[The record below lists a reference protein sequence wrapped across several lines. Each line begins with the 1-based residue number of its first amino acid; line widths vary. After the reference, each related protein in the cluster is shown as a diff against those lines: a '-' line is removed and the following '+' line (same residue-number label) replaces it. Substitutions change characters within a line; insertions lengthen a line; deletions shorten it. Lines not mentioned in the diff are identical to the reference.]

1 MLNRIPLGSERA
13 VAKFE
18 FTKTLE
24 ANKLNKRT
32 CSPINEVRTISY
44 GAVIENLE
52 EDGDYLKFTFLGE
65 PYRIREDILRS
76 ALRPVG
82 AGDGAAGGPA
92 ARSSPAAAG
101 AAVAPGAEAAAEI
114 SFRWQD
120 LKSDVRMRRAA
131 VPGGWLVAVTGA
143 GLTYY
148 PDPEHA
154 WDGTSL
160 P

>member
-1 MLNRIPLGSERA
+1 

-32 CSPINEVRTISY
+32 GSPINEIKTISY

-76 ALRPVG
+76 ALRPIG
-82 AGDGAAGGPA
+82 AGDAP
-92 ARSSPAAAG
+92 PTPVAAAATPRGSG
-101 AAVAPGAEAAAEI
+101 AAVPASAMDAVSEATFFWE
-114 SFRWQD
+114 D
-120 LKSDVRMRRAA
+120 LKSDVRMRRAK
-131 VPGGWLVAVTGA
+131 VPGGWLVSVTGA
-143 GLTYY
+143 GLTFY
-148 PDPEHA
+148 PDPEHQ

>member
-1 MLNRIPLGSERA
+1 

-32 CSPINEVRTISY
+32 GSPINEIKTISY
-44 GAVIENLE
+44 GAVIDNLE

-82 AGDGAAGGPA
+82 GSD
-92 ARSSPAAAG
+92 AG
-101 AAVAPGAEAAAEI
+101 ATASSSAAPAPVAEAI
-114 SFRWQD
+114 SFLWQD
-120 LKSDVRMRRAA
+120 LKSDVRMRRAK
-131 VPGGWLVAVTGA
+131 VTGGWLVAVTGA
-143 GLTYY
+143 GLTFY
-148 PDPEHA
+148 PDPGHE

>member
-1 MLNRIPLGSERA
+1 M
-13 VAKFE
+13 AKFE

-32 CSPINEVRTISY
+32 GSPINEVRTISY
-44 GAVIENLE
+44 GAVIENVE

-76 ALRPVG
+76 ALRPIG
-82 AGDGAAGGPA
+82 ASDATAAPT
-92 ARSSPAAAG
+92 ARTAAG
-101 AAVAPGAEAAAEI
+101 AAPPAAMEAVSEI
-114 SFRWQD
+114 TFHWED
-120 LKSDVRMRRAA
+120 VKSDMGMRRAK
-131 VPGGWLVAVTGA
+131 VPGGWLVVVTGA
-143 GLTYY
+143 GVTFY
-148 PDPEHA
+148 PDPEHQ

>member
-1 MLNRIPLGSERA
+1 M
-13 VAKFE
+13 AKFE

-32 CSPINEVRTISY
+32 GSPINEVRTISY

-82 AGDGAAGGPA
+82 AAMRPPPPSACGGGCPRRPRKRPIAFQLGGPEVGCPHAPRQSGGRLAGGGHRRGPDVLSGPR
-92 ARSSPAAAG
+92 ARMG
-101 AAVAPGAEAAAEI
+101 RDIAAVSG
-114 SFRWQD
+114 
-120 LKSDVRMRRAA
+120 RRR
-131 VPGGWLVAVTGA
+131 
-143 GLTYY
+143 
-148 PDPEHA
+148 
-154 WDGTSL
+154 SL
-160 P
+160 PCN

>member
-1 MLNRIPLGSERA
+1 MS
-13 VAKFE
+13 KFE

-32 CSPINEVRTISY
+32 GSPIGEVRTISY
-44 GAVIENLE
+44 GAVIDNLE

-65 PYRIREDILRS
+65 PYRIREDVLRS

-82 AGDGAAGGPA
+82 AVDATAGATSSAAAAAAPA
-92 ARSSPAAAG
+92 A
-101 AAVAPGAEAAAEI
+101 ETI
-114 SFRWQD
+114 SFCWED
-120 LKSDVRMRRAA
+120 LKSDVRMRRAKVA
-131 VPGGWLVAVTGA
+131 GGWLVAVTGA
-143 GLTYY
+143 GLTFY
-148 PDPEHA
+148 PDSGHE

>member
-1 MLNRIPLGSERA
+1 

-32 CSPINEVRTISY
+32 GSPINEIKTISY

-76 ALRPVG
+76 ALRPIG
-82 AGDGAAGGPA
+82 ASDAPPTP
-92 ARSSPAAAG
+92 SAAG
-101 AAVAPGAEAAAEI
+101 ASSRSSTAAASAPALEAASEAT
-114 SFRWQD
+114 FFWGD
-120 LKSDVRMRRAA
+120 LKSDVRMRRAK
-131 VPGGWLVAVTGA
+131 VPGGWLVSVTGL
-143 GLTYY
+143 GLTFY
-148 PDPEHA
+148 PDPEHL

>member
-1 MLNRIPLGSERA
+1 M
-13 VAKFE
+13 AKFE

-32 CSPINEVRTISY
+32 GSPINEIKTISY
-44 GAVIENLE
+44 GAVIDNLE

-82 AGDGAAGGPA
+82 GGE
-92 ARSSPAAAG
+92 AG
-101 AAVAPGAEAAAEI
+101 ATPIFVRGSRAGRR
-114 SFRWQD
+114 SDLFLWQD
-120 LKSDVRMRRAA
+120 LKSDVRMRRAK
-131 VPGGWLVAVTGA
+131 VTGGWLVAVTGA
-143 GLTYY
+143 GLTFY
-148 PDPEHA
+148 PDPGHE